1 METPRTAIFLKKPK
15 ENFFFQMLKKLP
27 NYAHC

>member
-15 ENFFFQMLKKLP
+15 ENFFQMLKKLP